1 LAQAIIP
8 CRVSAATATV
18 SGAYTGPGYNFV
30 VSGDISYTAP
40 ATTTTATST
49 TTSTSTTS
57 TSTTSTTAPSSTT
70 STTTGSTS
78 TTTPGSSTTSTT
90 TALTSTTS
98 TTTPSSTTSTTA
110 APTTS
115 TTAAPTTS
123 TTAAPTTSTTAAP
136 TTKTFDCNDIPLATS
151 KLVLSKSRCVAPG
164 ETVTVSAPAGTFDG
178 APAAVTG
185 MTVSAGSAF
194 VVQCNPDPAIPLDGS
209 GCNVTGAGGL
219 GIGAIGDD
227 GSLAPTN
234 VVVASGAVGTDPR
247 SVCPPTQAEANAG
260 VINCVIGASPG
271 GDVTKSLGAPFTVAG
286 QTVVLPVD
294 ASGNATPPPT
304 TPAGSGAAEVLGTT
318 QISSAAVTPKGT
330 LPYTGLGGNTWFI
343 AGMAILLIDIGAVAS
358 SCAKRRMVG

>member
-49 TTSTSTTS
+49 TTSTSTSTTS

-90 TALTSTTS
+90 TAPTSTTS
-98 TTTPSSTTSTTA
+98 TTTA
-110 APTTS
+110 APTS
-115 TTAAPTTS
+115 TTS

-178 APAAVTG
+178 APAAATG

-209 GCNVTGAGGL
+209 GCN
-219 GIGAIGDD
+219 IGALGVGVIGDD

-234 VVVASGAVGTDPR
+234 VVVKGGTAGTDPR
-247 SVCPPTQAEANAG
+247 SVCPPSQAEANAG